1 MKKIFKIIL
10 IFTLL
15 FSFFGLADARVIE
28 IKFGESNW
36 RSHSNQE
43 LKNKMTDSI
52 TWDNE
57 KIVSDTNIWWVF
69 KTFKENIL
77 SLVYIIVIWAI
88 IWIWIRMASARWNPD
103 EFKKAWIHFVYL
115 LVWIFFIFAAVWIV
129 KLIYSLNLFS

>member
-10 IFTLL
+10 IFALL
-15 FSFFGLADARVIE
+15 FSFFGLANASIE
-28 IKFGESNW
+28 IKFWESNW
-36 RSHSNQE
+36 RSHSEQG
-43 LKNKMTDSI
+43 LWKQMTDSI
-52 TWDNE
+52 TWSNE